1 MDEQAQINGWLV
13 AYGNRTGKIFRLN
26 ERGVFAA
33 VDDAGQ
39 EYVVDIPHRSSS
51 VYFCAPI
58 AALNDPGSREQDLQ
72 CCLQWN
78 LYGQETYGGTLSF
91 EPQTSRII
99 FHRIF
104 PVHTLDEFSFS
115 KEFDQF
121 ILTVKHIQTKWQE
134 YKMTNPGGPKND
146 MEAIMNNPFLR
157 V

>member
-1 MDEQAQINGWLV
+1 MNNQEQINRWLI
-13 AYGNRTGKIFRLN
+13 AYGNRTGKFFRLN
-26 ERGVFAA
+26 AKGVFAA
-33 VDDAGQ
+33 ADDEEQ
-39 EYVVDIPHRSSS
+39 EYVVDVPHNSNN

-58 AALNDPGSREQDLQ
+58 TTLNDSSTREQDLQ

-91 EPQTSRII
+91 EPNTERII

-104 PVHTLDEFSFS
+104 PIETLDELSFS

-121 ILTVKHIQTKWQE
+121 ILTVKHIQSKWGE
-134 YKMTNPGGPKND
+134 YKQSQPTQNSID
-146 MEAIMNNPFLR
+146 DRVVNPFLC